1 VRALLVRSCSRLPRR
16 PELCSVSSV
25 EVPRS
30 ALTNASST
38 VSACV
43 RRTCHP
49 QLYFNVNLT
58 CVLYS
63 NHMYHLSSVT
73 MQQHMSVHQQTVSW
87 RLSLLRQFTAF
98 REVLPDFHRA

>member
-1 VRALLVRSCSRLPRR
+1 MLVRSCSRLPRS

-30 ALTNASST
+30 ALTSASST

-43 RRTCHP
+43 CRTCHP
-49 QLYFNVNLT
+49 QLSFNVNLT

-63 NHMYHLSSVT
+63 IHMYHLSSVT
-73 MQQHMSVHQQTVSW
+73 MQQHMAVHQKIEAW
-87 RLSLLRQFTAF
+87 RLSLLGQFTGLCF
-98 REVLPDFHRA
+98 